1 MTANSK
7 IAEEIKTFLDA
18 NENCNK
24 KDFVAAC
31 GAAFNEHK
39 GKGKKAAK
47 EVESEEEVEE
57 KPKKEAKAKPAKEAK
72 AKPVKA
78 AKKPTKKE
86 AKEAAKKD
94 EEEKP
99 KKELNGYQ
107 KFVKEH
113 MPTLKAR
120 ENAKDDGEEKKKAS
134 ELMKEIGEMWQAAK
148 EEKNEDE

>member
-7 IAEEIKTFLDA
+7 IAEDIKTFLDA

-47 EVESEEEVEE
+47 EVESEEEAEE
-57 KPKKEAKAKPAKEAK
+57 KPKAKPTKEAKE
-72 AKPVKA
+72 KPVKA

-107 KFVKEH
+107 KFVKEQ
-113 MPTLKAR
+113 MPILKAR
-120 ENAKDDGEEKKKAS
+120 EDAKGDDEEKMKAKD
-134 ELMKEIGEMWQAAK
+134 LMKEIGEMWQAAK
-148 EEKNEDE
+148 EAKKDN

>member
-7 IAEEIKTFLDA
+7 IAEDIKTFLDA

-39 GKGKKAAK
+39 GKGKKAAAK

-57 KPKKEAKAKPAKEAK
+57 KPKAKPTKEAKE
-72 AKPVKA
+72 KPVKA

-134 ELMKEIGEMWQAAK
+134 DLMKEIGEMWQAEKEAK
-148 EEKNEDE
+148 KEKEDE

>member
-7 IAEEIKTFLDA
+7 IAEDIKTFLDA

-57 KPKKEAKAKPAKEAK
+57 KPKAKPVKEAKE
-72 AKPVKA
+72 KPVKA

-94 EEEKP
+94 KEEKP

-134 ELMKEIGEMWQAAK
+134 DLMKEIGEMWQAEKEAK
-148 EEKNEDE
+148 KEKEDE